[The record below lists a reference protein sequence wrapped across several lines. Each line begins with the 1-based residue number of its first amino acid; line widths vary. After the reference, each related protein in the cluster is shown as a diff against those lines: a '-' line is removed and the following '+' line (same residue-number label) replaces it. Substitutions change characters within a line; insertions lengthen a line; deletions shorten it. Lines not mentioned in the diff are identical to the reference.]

1 MGYFIYFVWKF
12 VTDELQPMIDKQ
24 QTVLIKLIDQMRM
37 LDQDQIRL
45 QEKLNTV
52 LEYRDSQI
60 LKEKKVKIIILS
72 SLILSATL
80 FASPIVHEFKNPSFS
95 GKVKGSL
102 FDYRKPRTFK
112 KKGNRRRVRMQ
123 ARNAPERE
131 QIIRPAKFIRT

>member
-1 MGYFIYFVWKF
+1 MQEEINEALDLEVDYLSAIADMLNEFGFPVIIALAMGYFIYFVWKF

-60 LKEKKVKIIILS
+60 LKEKSVKIIILS

-80 FASPIVHEFKNPSFS
+80 LHHA
-95 GKVKGSL
+95 L
-102 FDYRKPRTFK
+102 F
-112 KKGNRRRVRMQ
+112 MS
-123 ARNAPERE
+123 
-131 QIIRPAKFIRT
+131 